1 MNNTLANIRE
11 QAQELYANY
20 DVYIRPLL
28 KFALALIIFMSIN
41 NELGYLTILNSL
53 FVIVILAVICSIL
66 PINGTVVIGVLL
78 IVAHCFGLGVEVGG
92 FALIIY
98 LIMIILYFRF
108 NSRDS
113 LILLLTPVAFRL
125 HMPAAVP
132 IGAGLLRGPLSTIS
146 VVCGLISYEFI
157 YVVKTDIEPMKNA
170 ASGTSNLLDVLEAMP
185 QKLLSQEIIMQLIT
199 FVVVMLAVMVIRRLI
214 TVYSWETAIAV
225 GTILYLFLNIAGSF
239 ILGTKTD
246 IVMLVAGAVLSL
258 AVCLVL
264 KLFFY
269 FPDYAGSEYLEFE
282 DDKYYYK
289 VKVIPKVLPRK
300 KVFREDEDAE
310 EGEGEED
317 SFLDDDTQEMEDDG
331 LTGEDRHFG
340 AVRGPEAEKTIR
352 MPSEEQIESWISRE
366 NREKTEEKKPDIGGE
381 TIQLTEIHKKPR
393 EEETI
398 DQFRERL
405 EASMKAQKRKTA
417 SSDKNQEDS
426 GRD

>member
-1 MNNTLANIRE
+1 MNNTLANFRE
-11 QAQELYANY
+11 QIQELYANY

-113 LILLLTPVAFRL
+113 LILLILLLTPVAFRL

-157 YVVKTDIEPMKNA
+157 HVVKTDIEPMKNA

-269 FPDYAGSEYLEFE
+269 FPDYAGSEYL
-282 DDKYYYK
+282 
-289 VKVIPKVLPRK
+289 IPKVLSRK
-300 KVFREDEDAE
+300 KAFREDEDAE
-310 EGEGEED
+310 DGEGEED
-317 SFLDDDTQEMEDDG
+317 SFLDDDTQETEDDG
-331 LTGEDRHFG
+331 LTSEDRHFG

-366 NREKTEEKKPDIGGE
+366 NREKTAEKKPDIGGE

-405 EASMKAQKRKTA
+405 EASMKAQKRKKT

>member
-340 AVRGPEAEKTIR
+340 EVRGPEAEKTIR

-366 NREKTEEKKPDIGGE
+366 NRGKTEEKKLDIGGE